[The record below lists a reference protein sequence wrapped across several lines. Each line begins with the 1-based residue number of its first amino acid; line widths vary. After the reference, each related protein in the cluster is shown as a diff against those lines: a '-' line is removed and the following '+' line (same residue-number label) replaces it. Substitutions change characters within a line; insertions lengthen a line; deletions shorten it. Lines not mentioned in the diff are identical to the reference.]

1 MCAGLVPLDANGPA
15 TLVGQKTFER
25 HKQIRT
31 QPPLLAADRFQISM
45 FEQTR
50 EKLLDQILRLL
61 SGKALPPDKSVKRSP
76 ISSTE
81 YFECF
86 PCSGRFA
93 LRFEHDAPMSGGE
106 CHCIKRIGLSRALSQ
121 QLPGDA
127 GRIASE
133 AGRLLCILFVRAS
146 RASRDAPRS
155 RPAGLRGRRLRKRS
169 LT

>member
-1 MCAGLVPLDANGPA
+1 MCIRDRVGTQRFRQLEIGGLRLEQFIQRDVRAGLVPLDSNGPA
-15 TLVGQKTFER
+15 TLAGQKTFER

-31 QPPLLAADRFQISM
+31 QTSLLAADRFQISV

-50 EKLLDQILRLL
+50 EKFLNQILSLL
-61 SGKALPPDKSVKRSP
+61 SCKALPPDKPVKRSP

-106 CHCIKRIGLSRALSQ
+106 CHCIKG
-121 QLPGDA
+121 
-127 GRIASE
+127 
-133 AGRLLCILFVRAS
+133 
-146 RASRDAPRS
+146 
-155 RPAGLRGRRLRKRS
+155 
-169 LT
+169 